1 MLKDKDHF
9 EFMKCF
15 EGRISS
21 ATLIDIP
28 NQESGISKEDLINK
42 LSNLNI
48 NFKLANSIEQS
59 IKLNSSNKN
68 TITLKVGSL
77 YLVGEILN
85 LN

>member
-1 MLKDKDHF
+1 MLKDKDHL

-15 EGRISS
+15 EGIIGS

-28 NQESGISKEDLINK
+28 NQENGINKEELKKK

-48 NFKLANSIEQS
+48 NFKLADSIEES
-59 IKLNSSNKN
+59 IEAYSSNRN
-68 TITLKVGSL
+68 TITLIVGSL
-77 YLVGEILN
+77 YLVGEVLN